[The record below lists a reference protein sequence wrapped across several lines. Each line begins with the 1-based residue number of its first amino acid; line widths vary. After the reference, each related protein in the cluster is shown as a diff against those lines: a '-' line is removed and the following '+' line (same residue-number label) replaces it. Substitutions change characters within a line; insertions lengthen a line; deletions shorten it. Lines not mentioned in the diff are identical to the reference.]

1 MLEYFFVRRLIGVS
15 CMRIMLLG
23 NPKSGKT
30 SLLNALKS
38 SSHEIMEL
46 DGLYSLSVGE
56 HSQGVIEQLYQQSP
70 DLIINVVD
78 ATQLEYQSFL
88 TSQLFECGIPMI
100 VVLTHLDTLH
110 GKINTRFLEKAW
122 GIPVIALKSYHS
134 ADMTQLFT
142 CLANE
147 PEQFKPKSMHLP
159 SQFNMLSMFK
169 GKEHFFV
176 RRYLEGQQACR
187 DLLSKKIEKIQIPD
201 GDIQLLDARYQWVHD
216 ICTKALEIEYSQI
229 EKITSKL
236 DAILLHRFWGWPI
249 FIMVLWMFF
258 SVAIDIGGLIQQQ
271 LTNAS
276 DCFFEHW
283 LSAFLKHWQ
292 VWEWAQSILVHGLG
306 QGITTML
313 SFLPVMTFMN
323 LFLSIMESSGY
334 MSRIA
339 FLFERIMRSIGLP
352 GKAFLPLFIGFGCN
366 VPAIMSARMV
376 DGRQERLLTVLL
388 SPFMSCSARLT
399 IYAVFA
405 SLFFPDYGGW
415 VVLSLYLFG
424 VVMAIFTGWIL
435 RRFWLTGEAKPLMM
449 ELPLFQWP
457 NPHKLFRDCVLRLK
471 LFVIRSGKL
480 VVPFCMILGAFQ
492 GLIQYQHAHH
502 AWWAQQIWYY
512 WLHVLQPLLA
522 PIGITV
528 DNWPAALSLL
538 TGTMAKEV
546 VVATLNTVYSQMPDV
561 FQTGQMVPEIQHHG
575 YMFRQLLDL
584 PESVVKIWDAHSSK
598 ALMWTFG
605 SPVAAYS
612 YLLFVLLY
620 VPCIS
625 TLAIIR
631 QEVGAFWQKF
641 AFLWSFILAYS
652 VASIFYQVTTWTSHP
667 QQTFQWIVGMS
678 ILWTI
683 IIMLFHHWKPQHVNR
698 H

>member
-1 MLEYFFVRRLIGVS
+1 
-15 CMRIMLLG
+15 MRIMLLG
-23 NPKSGKT
+23 NPQSGKS
-30 SLLNALKS
+30 SLIDAFNGC
-38 SSHEIMEL
+38 SHDLIEQQGI
-46 DGLYSLSVGE
+46 YSFSSLSE
-56 HSQGVIEQLYQQSP
+56 IKRSQEVVEQLYSKSP

-88 TSQLFECGIPMI
+88 TSQLLECGIPMI
-100 VVLTHLDTLH
+100 VVLTHLDILH
-110 GKINTRFLEKAW
+110 GKVNTRYLEKVW

-134 ADMTQLFT
+134 KDMTQLFT

-147 PEQFKPKSMHLP
+147 PAQFKPTPMNLP
-159 SQFNMLSMFK
+159 SHLNFISTLRTREGFLA
-169 GKEHFFV
+169 
-176 RRYLEGQQACR
+176 RRYLEGQQSFR
-187 DLLSKKIEKIQIPD
+187 EFLSKKIDHIQIPD
-201 GDIQLLDARYQWVHD
+201 VDLLLLDARYQWVHD
-216 ICTKALEIEYSQI
+216 IASQALQI
-229 EKITSKL
+229 EHTKIEKLTSKL
-236 DAILLHRFWGWPI
+236 DNVLLHRFWGWPI
-249 FIMVLWMFF
+249 FILVLWVFF
-258 SVAIDIGGLIQQQ
+258 SIAIDFGGFIQQM
-271 LTNAS
+271 LTNIS
-276 DCFFEHW
+276 ESFFEHW
-283 LSAFLKHWQ
+283 LSSILQRWH
-292 VWEWAQSILVHGLG
+292 VWDGVQWILVHGLG

-323 LFLSIMESSGY
+323 LFLSMMESTGY

-366 VPAIMSARMV
+366 VPAIMSSRMV
-376 DGRQERLLTVLL
+376 DGSQERLLTVLL

-405 SLFFPDYGGW
+405 SLFFPEYGGW

-435 RRFWLTGEAKPLMM
+435 RRFWLTGKATPLMM

-480 VVPFCMILGAFQ
+480 VVPFCMILGSLQ
-492 GLIQYQHAHH
+492 GLIQFQQAHH
-502 AWWAQQIWYY
+502 SWWAQQMWQS
-512 WLHVLQPLLA
+512 WTLFFHPLLA
-522 PIGITV
+522 PLGITV

-546 VVATLNTVYSQMPDV
+546 VVATLNTLYSQMPDV
-561 FQTGQMVPEIQHHG
+561 FQQSHVVPLMQHHG
-575 YMFRQLLDL
+575 YMFRQLLSL
-584 PESVVKIWDAHSSK
+584 PEGVAKIWDAHSSK
-598 ALMWTFG
+598 ALMWAFG
-605 SPVAAYS
+605 SPISAYS
-612 YLLFVLLY
+612 YLLFILLY

-652 VASIFYQVTTWTSHP
+652 VASLFYQIATWTAHP
-667 QQTFQWIVGMS
+667 QQT
-678 ILWTI
+678 ILWIAAMVALWSI
-683 IIMLFHHWKPQHVNR
+683 IIMLFHHWKPQHVNS